1 MNSWFN
7 SSRADFIKLPAVQI
21 VDQLT
26 ESAAREGWA
35 YHPDQKI
42 EWTESVKIMRAAL
55 SDPSCEHIDS
65 VMMEYN
71 FKRRGLRMDF
81 VLLAPGAVYVVEF
94 KRGVIGS
101 AEIDQ
106 VQRYG
111 ANLLEFHEL
120 TRKQAPKVFTLLV
133 SRSKSSK
140 VTNAWDFLYYSTW
153 NTLLSRPLV
162 CHESQLCEVLSLCRQ
177 HAALGRSIP
186 LAEWESS
193 PFSPSTQIVDATITL
208 WCRHDVSAIS
218 NHGASV
224 EDIERCTNSVKQ
236 RILQL
241 REVSAS
247 AFRPELIL
255 VTGSPGAGKTL
266 VGLNLNFS
274 KELAGEAVF
283 VTGNTPLVEVL
294 NAALSKSYKSAGSA
308 GKHLDGYSRD
318 ESIIVS
324 RNADFKIVKAH
335 RFLDSDSK
343 DGRILI
349 FDEAQRTYAMG
360 TEVNRKRLD
369 KDEADLIMEKMMRY
383 ERPVI
388 VLLLGHN
395 QNINDTELG
404 VNVWFDAAKRNGWT
418 FTVSDES
425 LALRE
430 FWPGISTDPI
440 RQRITGTHLE
450 KSIRNESARME
461 EWVQLVLDGN
471 AEGAKRVMD
480 LIKPDRRVRL
490 FRNLQDA
497 KAYVRS
503 MPTHERSGVIAC
515 GNADRLRAEGLF
527 VRERASIAHWMLC
540 PSGDIR
546 SSNYLEQVQNQYQI
560 QGLELDHALVC
571 WDLDLRRVGECWK
584 AFDIIGSRW
593 LHKENPEVFHAR
605 LNSYRVLLTRSR
617 KTTVIFVPMGAD
629 SSEDSTRPR
638 SMYDEIARFLE
649 RCGAMLSPLS

>member
-7 SSRADFIKLPAVQI
+7 SSRADFLKLPAVQI
-21 VDQLT
+21 VDQVT
-26 ESAAREGWA
+26 ECAAREGWS

-42 EWTESVKIMRAAL
+42 EWTESLKIMRAAL
-55 SDPSCEHIDS
+55 SDPRCEHIDS
-65 VMMEYN
+65 VIMEYN

-81 VLLAPGAVYVVEF
+81 VLLGPGAVYVVEF

-101 AEIDQ
+101 AEVDQ

-111 ANLLEFHEL
+111 ANLMEFHEL
-120 TRKQAPKVFTLLV
+120 TRTQSPKVFTLLI
-133 SRSKSSK
+133 SRSKPSM
-140 VTNAWDFLYYSTW
+140 VADAWEFECYSTW
-153 NTLLSRPLV
+153 DTLLRRPLV
-162 CHESQLCEVLSLCRQ
+162 CHEAQLCEVLSLCRQ
-177 HAALGRSIP
+177 HTGFGKSIS
-186 LAEWESS
+186 LTEWESS
-193 PFSPSTQIVDATITL
+193 PFSPSTQIVDATVTL
-208 WCRHDVSAIS
+208 WCQHDVSAIS
-218 NHGASV
+218 NHGALA

-236 RILQL
+236 RIIRL
-241 REVSAS
+241 RDANPETV
-247 AFRPELIL
+247 RPELIL

-266 VGLNLNFS
+266 VGLNLNFC

-283 VTGNTPLVEVL
+283 VTGNAPLVEVL

-308 GKHLDGYSRD
+308 GKRLDGYSRD
-318 ESIIVS
+318 ESIIVTQ
-324 RNADFKIVKAH
+324 NADFKIVKAH
-335 RFLDSDSK
+335 RFLDSNSK

-369 KDEADLIMEKMMRY
+369 KDEADLIMDKMMRY
-383 ERPVI
+383 DRPVI

-430 FWPGISTDPI
+430 FRQGISTDPI

-450 KSIRNESARME
+450 KSIRNESGRME

-471 AEGAKRVMD
+471 AEGAKRIMD

-490 FRNLQDA
+490 FRKLQDA
-497 KAYVRS
+497 KAFIRS

-560 QGLELDHALVC
+560 QGLELDHTLVC
-571 WDLDLRRVGECWK
+571 WDLDLRRAGECWK

-593 LHKENPEVFHAR
+593 LPKESTEEFHAR

-617 KTTVIFVPMGAD
+617 KTTAIFVPMGAD
-629 SSEDSTRPR
+629 SSEDATRPS
-638 SMYDEIARFLE
+638 SMYDEIAHFLE
-649 RCGAMLSPLS
+649 RCGALLTPLS

>member
-1 MNSWFN
+1 MNSWFK
-7 SSRADFIKLPAVQI
+7 SSRADFLKLPAGQI
-21 VDQLT
+21 IDQVT
-26 ESAAREGWA
+26 ECAAREGWS

-42 EWTESVKIMRAAL
+42 EWTESLKIMRAAL
-55 SDPSCEHIDS
+55 SEPCCEHIDS
-65 VMMEYN
+65 VIMEYN

-81 VLLAPGAVYVVEF
+81 ILLSPGAVYVVEF

-101 AEIDQ
+101 AEVDQ

-120 TRKQAPKVFTLLV
+120 TRTQAPKIFTLLV

-140 VTNAWDFLYYSTW
+140 VATSWGFKCYSTW
-153 NTLLSRPLV
+153 NTLLRYPLV
-162 CHESQLCEVLSLCRQ
+162 CHESQLCEVLSLCKQ
-177 HAALGRSIP
+177 HTGPGGPISLT
-186 LAEWESS
+186 EWESS
-193 PFSPSTQIVDATITL
+193 PFSPSTQIVDATVTL
-208 WCRHDVSAIS
+208 WCQHDVSAIS

-241 REVSAS
+241 RDADPAAV
-247 AFRPELIL
+247 RPELIV

-266 VGLNLNFS
+266 VGLNLNFC

-308 GKHLDGYSRD
+308 GKHLEGYARD
-318 ESIIVS
+318 ESIIVTQ
-324 RNADFKIVKAH
+324 NADFKIVKAH
-335 RFLDSDSK
+335 RFLDSNSK

-369 KDEADLIMEKMMRY
+369 KDEADLIMDKMMRY
-383 ERPVI
+383 DRPII

-404 VNVWFDAAKRNGWT
+404 VNVWFDAAKRNGWA
-418 FTVSDES
+418 FTISDES

-430 FWPGISTDPI
+430 FRPGIAADPI
-440 RQRITGTHLE
+440 RLQISGTHLE
-450 KSIRNESARME
+450 KSIRNESSRME
-461 EWVQLVLDGN
+461 EWVQLVLDGR
-471 AEGAKRVMD
+471 AEEAKRIMELTKLD
-480 LIKPDRRVRL
+480 GRIRL

-497 KAYVRS
+497 KAFIRS

-546 SSNYLEQVQNQYQI
+546 SSNYLEQVQNQYQV
-560 QGLELDHALVC
+560 QGLEIDHALVC
-571 WDLDLRRVGECWK
+571 WDLDLRRAGDAWK

-593 LHKENPEVFHAR
+593 VPKESPEEFHAR

-617 KTTVIFVPMGAD
+617 KTTVIFVPTGAD
-629 SSEDSTRPR
+629 SAADSTRPR
-638 SMYDEIARFLE
+638 DMYEEIANYLE
-649 RCGAMLSPLS
+649 SCGVVSH